1 MSPDFER
8 AVAWFVIFALP
19 IAGFGAGLLRQ
30 RIPRAASIVA
40 GAVAGLYA
48 MLLLVAGTWAASC
61 WDCAAGEPFSRG
73 TYFMLAL
80 TWGGL
85 FAVLCELSVWA
96 GTRVS
101 DIVRREVTS
110 R

>member
-1 MSPDFER
+1 MSPDVQR
-8 AVAWFVIFALP
+8 ALAWLVIFGLP
-19 IAGFGAGLLRQ
+19 IAGFVAGLLRQ
-30 RIPRAASIVA
+30 RVPNAAVIAA
-40 GAVAGLYA
+40 GAVAALYA
-48 MLLLVAGTWAASC
+48 LLLLAAGTWAAAC
-61 WDCAAGEPFSRG
+61 WDCVSDEPLSRG

-85 FAVLCELSVWA
+85 FAALVELSVWA

-101 DIVRREVTS
+101 HIVRRDLS